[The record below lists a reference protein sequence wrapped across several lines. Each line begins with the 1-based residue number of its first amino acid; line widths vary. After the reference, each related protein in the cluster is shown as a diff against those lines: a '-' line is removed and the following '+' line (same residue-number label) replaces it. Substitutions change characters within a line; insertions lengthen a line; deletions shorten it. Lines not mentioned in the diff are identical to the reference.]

1 MGRLKSAAIR
11 HYWPAAW
18 LPYYSEL
25 LCLRQAE
32 SARLLLKLLWQRLWA
47 SIHCFWLV
55 IGSVFSWGDEENMGL
70 QDCSGILCFCRPW
83 GTCLGC
89 SQRVLEAG
97 ARPFIPTRRC
107 HFYNSSQ
114 AREVRHL
121 LVSRG
126 YASLGLQAIPA
137 SGTHAVR
144 DALWIFSIVPTAVH
158 YNPTGAVCWALG
170 TDGPLLSA
178 FGWSAAPTA
187 PRGRPGTHKKKT
199 RKYFR
204 CLLFHFGPLAVN
216 RLGQWGVRSSRPENS
231 FHLFSP
237 LLSAAPARAE

>member
-1 MGRLKSAAIR
+1 MVMLKSAAIR

-18 LPYYSEL
+18 LLYYSEL

-121 LVSRG
+121 L
-126 YASLGLQAIPA
+126 SLAG
-137 SGTHAVR
+137 GTR
-144 DALWIFSIVPTAVH
+144 AL
-158 YNPTGAVCWALG
+158 
-170 TDGPLLSA
+170 A
-178 FGWSAAPTA
+178 FKPFLH
-187 PRGRPGTHKKKT
+187 PELMQ
-199 RKYFR
+199 FVM
-204 CLLFHFGPLAVN
+204 HFGFFRLFQPQSITTRQVQSAGRLEPMVLCFLLLAGAPHPRHHEVD
-216 RLGQWGVRSSRPENS
+216 LG
-231 FHLFSP
+231 HTKKDT
-237 LLSAAPARAE
+237 